1 MSRSAFSLD
10 GSPAIQAG
18 GNRAHVW
25 LALQALRTVAAAHHG
40 RSSEGA
46 GKSGG
51 AGSGYSARVAAS
63 RFDKPED

>member
-1 MSRSAFSLD
+1 MSTTACSLD
-10 GSPAIQAG
+10 GSTAIPPG

-40 RSSEGA
+40 RSAEGA